1 MSKMSNI
8 IDIIEAGISSE
19 SLRQKAI
26 ANNVANLQ
34 TPGYRR
40 VDVKF
45 KELLAEAMDSEGNFD
60 LSEVTAEIYQPRNT
74 AVKSNGND
82 VSLEV
87 EVGEM
92 VKNSLLHK
100 AYIRILQKK
109 YQQIANLT
117 EGGLDVGLVDKLDNI
132 SFESFSWPHATGD
145 SGTLV
150 VGNGITIPENYIEE
164 DYQLLLDIK
173 YPDEFNTAFK
183 VLEVK

>member
-1 MSKMSNI
+1 MSKISNI

-45 KELLAEAMDSEGNFD
+45 KELLAKAMDSEGNLD
-60 LSEVTAEIYQPRNT
+60 LSEITAEIYQPQNT
-74 AVKSNGND
+74 ALKSNGND

-92 VKNSLLHK
+92 VKNSLRHK
-100 AYIRILQKK
+100 AYIRVLQKK
-109 YQQIANLT
+109 YQQIDLAIN
-117 EGGLDVGLVDKLDNI
+117 VR
-132 SFESFSWPHATGD
+132 
-145 SGTLV
+145 
-150 VGNGITIPENYIEE
+150 
-164 DYQLLLDIK
+164 
-173 YPDEFNTAFK
+173 
-183 VLEVK
+183 